1 MGSELDDDPLRALLD
16 RAQMHLIEPLG
27 QGGMSRVYKVRNLH
41 LDRLEAI
48 KVMDRRLL
56 YQVEYLKR
64 LQQEAKSI
72 ARLQHEGILQVY
84 GMGVLGDGLPYLS
97 MEVLEGESL
106 SAFLQ
111 KHDRLT
117 VAQFSQLLRPLLT
130 ALAYAHQ
137 QGVLHRDLKPSNIFL
152 VDGKPETPK
161 LIDFGL
167 SQQLN
172 QEEILRLTQ
181 TGEMIGT
188 PTYMSPE
195 QCRGEP
201 LDERSDIYSLGCVMY
216 QCLYGA
222 PPFEGETALEVMV
235 KQTNSDTPIL
245 PVLPG
250 NRAVPPHVQALV
262 LNCLSKDKNA
272 RPASAP
278 AALAVLEDDSA
289 TPAQRRAK
297 KKTPGM
303 PSKMKVLILST
314 GAALLAATAV
324 CLSLISRPS
333 TAPPPPPPLTN
344 QDKVEEVFRLSQGAI
359 KNGDLPEAVELLTRI
374 EPAAISYSP
383 TLYVRIC
390 EDLGACHRELGHRE
404 TSLLY
409 LKRGLDHV
417 PPSDLEKLPEYTETF
432 LRETALTFDHF
443 HEPQQAR
450 DYFIRADDF
459 LHKWKSNPNLRSV
472 DWDEQALQTYYRW
485 ALFEERSGNPKQAE
499 RLFKLVMDIDVRQF
513 RREFLTC
520 QLDAAFH
527 LAGILHR
534 QHRVA
539 EALELYTDV
548 SMLQGTDAMSLS
560 PPELAMREEAKALAA
575 QCSQELKAQK
585 KSPGH

>member
-1 MGSELDDDPLRALLD
+1 MGDDLDDDPLRALLD
-16 RAQMHLIEPLG
+16 RAQMQLIDALG

-48 KVMDRRLL
+48 KVMDKRLL

-72 ARLQHEGILQVY
+72 ALQHEGILQVY

-97 MEVLEGESL
+97 MEVLDGPSL

-137 QGVLHRDLKPSNIFL
+137 QGVPHRDLKPSNIFL
-152 VDGKPETPK
+152 FDGKQETPK

-167 SQQLN
+167 SQQLD

-250 NRAVPPHVQALV
+250 NRAVPPHVQALAP
-262 LNCLSKDKNA
+262 NCLSKDKNA
-272 RPASAP
+272 RHP
-278 AALAVLEDDSA
+278 
-289 TPAQRRAK
+289 QR
-297 KKTPGM
+297 
-303 PSKMKVLILST
+303 
-314 GAALLAATAV
+314 
-324 CLSLISRPS
+324 
-333 TAPPPPPPLTN
+333 
-344 QDKVEEVFRLSQGAI
+344 Q
-359 KNGDLPEAVELLTRI
+359 
-374 EPAAISYSP
+374 
-383 TLYVRIC
+383 
-390 EDLGACHRELGHRE
+390 
-404 TSLLY
+404 
-409 LKRGLDHV
+409 
-417 PPSDLEKLPEYTETF
+417 
-432 LRETALTFDHF
+432 
-443 HEPQQAR
+443 
-450 DYFIRADDF
+450 
-459 LHKWKSNPNLRSV
+459 
-472 DWDEQALQTYYRW
+472 
-485 ALFEERSGNPKQAE
+485 
-499 RLFKLVMDIDVRQF
+499 
-513 RREFLTC
+513 
-520 QLDAAFH
+520 
-527 LAGILHR
+527 AGILHR

-539 EALELYTDV
+539 EALELHTDV

-560 PPELAMREEAKALAA
+560 PPEVAMREEAKALVA

-585 KSPGH
+585 KNRQVTECSTTDGAIYSSSCLADFFLVFFGSS